1 MARFSC
7 EGVSS
12 QVFWSTVGLLS
23 LSFPPLP
30 RHSPASVA
38 AGEVAASVDAGT
50 ATDPTAASLASPMSL
65 TEDEMQHERNV
76 FAENVSLGLYQPT
89 PIPYSPSSSSFNKK
103 SNSSKTA
110 ASVATA
116 TTTSSKRNNI
126 EAAAATGEDAG
137 NEMGAECTVCYERA
151 VDSVLYTC
159 GHCCMCYDCAWEC
172 KQTRGGLCPICRA
185 PIRDVIRIYR
195 S

>member
-1 MARFSC
+1 
-7 EGVSS
+7 
-12 QVFWSTVGLLS
+12 
-23 LSFPPLP
+23 
-30 RHSPASVA
+30 
-38 AGEVAASVDAGT
+38 
-50 ATDPTAASLASPMSL
+50 MSL

-76 FAENVSLGLYQPT
+76 FAENVSLGIYQPT
-89 PIPYSPSSSSFNKK
+89 PIPSSSSVGSKK
-103 SNSSKTA
+103 SSSKA
-110 ASVATA
+110 
-116 TTTSSKRNNI
+116 
-126 EAAAATGEDAG
+126 AAAATADDDENSANDV
-137 NEMGAECTVCYERA
+137 GAECTVCYERA

>member
-1 MARFSC
+1 
-7 EGVSS
+7 
-12 QVFWSTVGLLS
+12 
-23 LSFPPLP
+23 
-30 RHSPASVA
+30 
-38 AGEVAASVDAGT
+38 
-50 ATDPTAASLASPMSL
+50 MSL

-89 PIPYSPSSSSFNKK
+89 PSSTTVSSAGGK
-103 SNSSKTA
+103 SRPAGKRGAGTGGNDVDAEVADDDA
-110 ASVATA
+110 AD
-116 TTTSSKRNNI
+116 
-126 EAAAATGEDAG
+126 EAG
-137 NEMGAECTVCYERA
+137 NEVGAECTVCYERA